1 MKARELRQ
9 IGIPQG
15 LLPLAYKVI
24 SSSNIPKQDI
34 ENLMKGVA
42 EDPAI
47 YVNSATFGELAKA
60 IIEHRISTPIFTPR
74 ESPAPYKQ
82 WGDNIEDGA
91 IQQMKNAC
99 QLPISVSGALM
110 PDGHQGYG
118 LPIGGVLAT
127 DNAII
132 PYAVGVDI
140 ACRMKLTALNM
151 PVSALW
157 GDEGDRLAEVLEKET
172 RFGAG
177 ANFEKHREHE
187 VMDDGRWKEVK
198 APGHGKGR
206 STLLKDLASQQLGT
220 SGGGNHFVEFGIFE
234 IREEVDQVFKE
245 NDLGEGMCVALLSHS
260 GSRGPGKRTAD
271 YYSQLAM
278 DLHPELPEELKH
290 LAWLDLDTEAG
301 QEYWEAMQLMGKFA
315 AANHDCIHRHIVE
328 ALGAKISFQAE
339 NHHNFAWKEQHG
351 GKEVIVHRKGATPAG
366 RGVIGIIPGTM
377 ADDAYVV
384 SGLGSKESLES
395 ASHGAGRAMSRKAA
409 REKFSWHDVNS
420 LLSERGVRLLSSGL
434 DECPMAYKKIKQVM
448 KDQVDLIKPIAKFS
462 PKIVKMAP
470 DNPKRWH
477 KKRR

>member
-1 MKARELRQ
+1 MKAKDLKEL
-9 IGIPQG
+9 GIPSG
-15 LLPLAYKVI
+15 ILPIAFETLNRAHMPVADME
-24 SSSNIPKQDI
+24 NIIRGIVKSP
-34 ENLMKGVA
+34 
-42 EDPAI
+42 ED
-47 YVNSATFGELAKA
+47 STGTTLFGDLAKA
-60 IIEHRISTPIFTPR
+60 LIEHRSQNPVFQPRST
-74 ESPAPYKQ
+74 PAPYKQ

-127 DNAII
+127 DNAVI

-140 ACRMKLTALNM
+140 ACRMKITALNM

-177 ANFEKHREHE
+177 ANFQKHRDHE
-187 VMDDGRWKEVK
+187 VMDDGRWKEIK
-198 APGHGKGR
+198 APGRGKGR

-234 IREEVDQVFKE
+234 IREEVDQIFKE
-245 NDLGEGMCVALLSHS
+245 SDLGEGMCVALLSHS

-271 YYSQLAM
+271 YYSKLAM

-315 AANHDCIHRHIVE
+315 AANHDCIHRHIIE
-328 ALGAKISFQAE
+328 ALGVKVSFQAE
-339 NHHNFAWKEQHG
+339 NHHNFAWKERHDG
-351 GKEVIVHRKGATPAG
+351 REVIVHRKGATPAG
-366 RGVIGIIPGTM
+366 KDVIGVIPGTM
-377 ADDAYVV
+377 ADDAYIV
-384 SGLGSKESLES
+384 SGLGNKESLES

-409 REKFSWHDVNS
+409 REKFNWHDVRS
-420 LLSERGVRLLSSGL
+420 LLGERGVRLLSSGL

-448 KDQVDLIKPIAKFS
+448 EDQIDLVRPIAKFS

-470 DNPKRWH
+470 DKPKSWH
-477 KKRR
+477 KKK